1 MTWTDMY
8 EKFKP
13 LVEPTLGSQT
23 LELFEILKNFEQPNH
38 LNKLEKILATLP
50 AIALPKLT

>member
-1 MTWTDMY
+1 MY

-23 LELFEILKNFEQPNH
+23 LELFEILKNFEQPNQLH
-38 LNKLEKILATLP
+38 KLDQILAGLPSLTLQ
-50 AIALPKLT
+50 KKFKQ